1 MKRKTDRGRMKFR
14 AFMVCVLSFLVVTGS
29 ACFLNREQ
37 EKEEKLKAVYAA
49 ESTVSRV
56 KSQLNRYLAESELVK
71 NIIESGY
78 DIDGEKFSILSQMMQ
93 DKQNVIEAHELAK
106 DGIVSHIYPMKGN
119 EEAMGLNMLEH
130 PDRKKEANL
139 AKTSGQYTI
148 AGPFPLVQGGN
159 GALLF
164 DPVYVKDE
172 AGEDT
177 FWGFSILVLN
187 WDHFMEEVE
196 TYKLEDASY
205 QYLIWKNGTELG
217 EKLTI
222 AQSEKF
228 SFKDTLEVAC
238 DVPNDTWYFEIE
250 PKAGWVPQS
259 QIAFGILIAALVSG
273 VLTVGYWQYEMQRY
287 KEALYAEKIE
297 RAAKR
302 AEEASEA
309 KTRFL
314 FNMSHDIRTP
324 MNAIIGFSDL
334 LEKHLDDKE
343 KVHDYIKKIQLSG
356 SFLLSLINYVLEM
369 ARIESGKATLR
380 TEVGDAQELLGALN
394 AVFEPAVEKKR
405 LKYNCTLDVEHRFII
420 CDVTKVREIVLNII
434 SNSVKY
440 TPEGGSVTVQIKEIP
455 WEKEGWTAYRILVE
469 DTGIGMGAEYLPHI
483 FEEFTRERTST
494 ESKVV
499 GAGLGLPIVKAL
511 IDLMG
516 GTIQVESERGKGSKF
531 EVILPFEIASE
542 EEVKDSYVKKEEKLY
557 NRSKE
562 KRILLAEDNELNAE
576 IAITILEENGFKV
589 ERAED
594 GCKCVELFS
603 EKPTGYYSTILM
615 DIQMPNMDGY
625 TASRKIRGMEREDAK
640 AIPIIALTANAFD
653 EDRKKCGEDG
663 QNHWSV
669 SKISVSEINV
679 SPTEKDIVRRY
690 KNSLAIS
697 FLVSMH
703 LQEAAG
709 GRFCK

>member
-196 TYKLEDASY
+196 TYKLEDTSY
-205 QYLIWKNGTELG
+205 QYLIWKNGTEPG

-297 RAAKR
+297 QAAKR

-542 EEVKDSYVKKEEKLY
+542 EEVKDSYVKKEEKPY

-653 EDRKKCGEDG
+653 EDRNK
-663 QNHWSV
+663 
-669 SKISVSEINV
+669 
-679 SPTEKDIVRRY
+679 
-690 KNSLAIS
+690 A
-697 FLVSMH
+697 F
-703 LQEAAG
+703 AAG
-709 GRFCK
+709 MNGHIAKPIDVGRMVRTIGALVK

>member
-1 MKRKTDRGRMKFR
+1 MKRKTDRRRMKFR

-205 QYLIWKNGTELG
+205 QYLIWKNGTEPG

-542 EEVKDSYVKKEEKLY
+542 EEVKDSYVKKEEKPY

-594 GCKCVELFS
+594 GCKCMELFS
-603 EKPTGYYSTILM
+603 EKPAGYYSTILM

-653 EDRKKCGEDG
+653 EDRNK
-663 QNHWSV
+663 
-669 SKISVSEINV
+669 
-679 SPTEKDIVRRY
+679 
-690 KNSLAIS
+690 A
-697 FLVSMH
+697 F
-703 LQEAAG
+703 AAG
-709 GRFCK
+709 MNGHIAKPIDVGRMVRTIGALVK

>member
-1 MKRKTDRGRMKFR
+1 MKFR

-78 DIDGEKFSILSQMMQ
+78 DIDGKKFSILSQMMQ

-542 EEVKDSYVKKEEKLY
+542 EEVKDSYVKKEEKPY

-640 AIPIIALTANAFD
+640 VIPIIALTANAFD
-653 EDRKKCGEDG
+653 EDRNK
-663 QNHWSV
+663 
-669 SKISVSEINV
+669 
-679 SPTEKDIVRRY
+679 
-690 KNSLAIS
+690 A
-697 FLVSMH
+697 F
-703 LQEAAG
+703 AAG
-709 GRFCK
+709 MNGHIAKPIDVGRMVRTIGALVK

>member
-603 EKPTGYYSTILM
+603 EKPAGYYSTILL

-653 EDRKKCGEDG
+653 EDRNK
-663 QNHWSV
+663 
-669 SKISVSEINV
+669 
-679 SPTEKDIVRRY
+679 
-690 KNSLAIS
+690 A
-697 FLVSMH
+697 F
-703 LQEAAG
+703 AAG
-709 GRFCK
+709 MNGHIAKPIDVGRMVRSIGALVK

>member
-1 MKRKTDRGRMKFR
+1 MKRKTDRGRIKFR

-196 TYKLEDASY
+196 TYKLEDTSY
-205 QYLIWKNGTELG
+205 QYLIWKNGTEPG

-302 AEEASEA
+302 AEEESEA

-594 GCKCVELFS
+594 GCKCMELFS
-603 EKPTGYYSTILM
+603 EKPAGYYSTILM

-653 EDRKKCGEDG
+653 EDRNK
-663 QNHWSV
+663 
-669 SKISVSEINV
+669 
-679 SPTEKDIVRRY
+679 
-690 KNSLAIS
+690 A
-697 FLVSMH
+697 F
-703 LQEAAG
+703 AAG
-709 GRFCK
+709 MNGHIAKPIDVGRMVRTIGALVK

>member
-29 ACFLNREQ
+29 VCFLNREQ

-196 TYKLEDASY
+196 TYKLEDTSY
-205 QYLIWKNGTELG
+205 QYLIWKNGTEPG

-273 VLTVGYWQYEMQRY
+273 VMTVGYWQYEMQRY

-542 EEVKDSYVKKEEKLY
+542 EEVKDSYVKKEEKPY

-653 EDRKKCGEDG
+653 EDRNK
-663 QNHWSV
+663 
-669 SKISVSEINV
+669 
-679 SPTEKDIVRRY
+679 
-690 KNSLAIS
+690 A
-697 FLVSMH
+697 F
-703 LQEAAG
+703 AAG
-709 GRFCK
+709 MNGHIAKPIDVGRMVRTIGALVK

>member
-1 MKRKTDRGRMKFR
+1 MKFR

-106 DGIVSHIYPMKGN
+106 DGIVSHIYPIKGN

-205 QYLIWKNGTELG
+205 QYLIWKNGTEPG

-594 GCKCVELFS
+594 GCKCMELFS
-603 EKPTGYYSTILM
+603 EKPAGYYSTILM

-653 EDRKKCGEDG
+653 EDRNK
-663 QNHWSV
+663 
-669 SKISVSEINV
+669 
-679 SPTEKDIVRRY
+679 
-690 KNSLAIS
+690 A
-697 FLVSMH
+697 F
-703 LQEAAG
+703 AAG
-709 GRFCK
+709 MNGHIAKPIDVGRMVRTIGALVK

>member
-1 MKRKTDRGRMKFR
+1 
-14 AFMVCVLSFLVVTGS
+14 MVCVLSFLVVTGS

-196 TYKLEDASY
+196 TYKLEDTSY
-205 QYLIWKNGTELG
+205 QYLIWKNGTEPG

-531 EVILPFEIASE
+531 EVILPFEITSE

-594 GCKCVELFS
+594 GCKCMELFS
-603 EKPTGYYSTILM
+603 EKPAGYYSTILM

-653 EDRKKCGEDG
+653 EDRNK
-663 QNHWSV
+663 
-669 SKISVSEINV
+669 
-679 SPTEKDIVRRY
+679 
-690 KNSLAIS
+690 A
-697 FLVSMH
+697 F
-703 LQEAAG
+703 AAG
-709 GRFCK
+709 MNGHIAKPIDVGRMVRTIGALVK

>member
-196 TYKLEDASY
+196 TYKLEDTSY

-603 EKPTGYYSTILM
+603 EKPAGYYSTILM

-653 EDRKKCGEDG
+653 EDRNK
-663 QNHWSV
+663 
-669 SKISVSEINV
+669 
-679 SPTEKDIVRRY
+679 
-690 KNSLAIS
+690 A
-697 FLVSMH
+697 F
-703 LQEAAG
+703 AAG
-709 GRFCK
+709 MNGHIAKPIDVGRMVRTIGALVK

>member
-29 ACFLNREQ
+29 VCFLNREQ

-205 QYLIWKNGTELG
+205 QYLIWKNGTEPG

-542 EEVKDSYVKKEEKLY
+542 EEVKDSYVKKEEKPY

-653 EDRKKCGEDG
+653 EDRNK
-663 QNHWSV
+663 
-669 SKISVSEINV
+669 
-679 SPTEKDIVRRY
+679 
-690 KNSLAIS
+690 A
-697 FLVSMH
+697 F
-703 LQEAAG
+703 AAG
-709 GRFCK
+709 MNGHIAKPIDVGRMVRTIGALVK

>member
-1 MKRKTDRGRMKFR
+1 
-14 AFMVCVLSFLVVTGS
+14 MVCVLSFLVVTGS

-196 TYKLEDASY
+196 TYKLEDTSY
-205 QYLIWKNGTELG
+205 QYLIWKNGTEPG

-334 LEKHLDDKE
+334 LEKHLVDKE

-594 GCKCVELFS
+594 GCKCMELFS
-603 EKPTGYYSTILM
+603 EKPAGYYSTILM

-653 EDRKKCGEDG
+653 EDRNK
-663 QNHWSV
+663 
-669 SKISVSEINV
+669 
-679 SPTEKDIVRRY
+679 
-690 KNSLAIS
+690 A
-697 FLVSMH
+697 F
-703 LQEAAG
+703 AAG
-709 GRFCK
+709 MNGHIAKPIDVGRMVRTIGALVK

>member
-250 PKAGWVPQS
+250 PKAGWVPS

-603 EKPTGYYSTILM
+603 EKPAGYYSTILM

-653 EDRKKCGEDG
+653 EDRNK
-663 QNHWSV
+663 
-669 SKISVSEINV
+669 
-679 SPTEKDIVRRY
+679 
-690 KNSLAIS
+690 A
-697 FLVSMH
+697 F
-703 LQEAAG
+703 AAG
-709 GRFCK
+709 MNGHIAKPIDVGRMVRSIGALVK

>member
-29 ACFLNREQ
+29 VCFLNREQ

-49 ESTVSRV
+49 ESTISRV

-542 EEVKDSYVKKEEKLY
+542 EEVKDSYVKKEEKPY

-562 KRILLAEDNELNAE
+562 KRILLAEDNDLNAE

-653 EDRKKCGEDG
+653 EDRNK
-663 QNHWSV
+663 
-669 SKISVSEINV
+669 
-679 SPTEKDIVRRY
+679 
-690 KNSLAIS
+690 A
-697 FLVSMH
+697 F
-703 LQEAAG
+703 AAG
-709 GRFCK
+709 MNGHIAKPIDVGRMVRSIGALVK

>member
-187 WDHFMEEVE
+187 WDHFMEEVD
-196 TYKLEDASY
+196 TYKLEYASY
-205 QYLIWKNGTELG
+205 QYRIWKNGTELG

-603 EKPTGYYSTILM
+603 EKPAGYYSTILM

-653 EDRKKCGEDG
+653 EDRNK
-663 QNHWSV
+663 
-669 SKISVSEINV
+669 
-679 SPTEKDIVRRY
+679 
-690 KNSLAIS
+690 A
-697 FLVSMH
+697 F
-703 LQEAAG
+703 AAG
-709 GRFCK
+709 MNGHIAKPIDVGRMVRSIGALVK

>member
-1 MKRKTDRGRMKFR
+1 MKRKTDRGRIKFR

-196 TYKLEDASY
+196 TYKLEDTSY
-205 QYLIWKNGTELG
+205 QYLIWKNGTEPG

-594 GCKCVELFS
+594 GCKCMELFS
-603 EKPTGYYSTILM
+603 EKPAGYYSTILM

-653 EDRKKCGEDG
+653 EDRNK
-663 QNHWSV
+663 V
-669 SKISVSEINV
+669 
-679 SPTEKDIVRRY
+679 
-690 KNSLAIS
+690 
-697 FLVSMH
+697 F
-703 LQEAAG
+703 AAG
-709 GRFCK
+709 MNGHIAKPIDVGRMVRTIGALVK

>member
-196 TYKLEDASY
+196 TYKLEDTSY
-205 QYLIWKNGTELG
+205 QYLIWKNGTEPG

-542 EEVKDSYVKKEEKLY
+542 EEVKDSYVKKEEKPY

-653 EDRKKCGEDG
+653 EDRNK
-663 QNHWSV
+663 
-669 SKISVSEINV
+669 
-679 SPTEKDIVRRY
+679 
-690 KNSLAIS
+690 A
-697 FLVSMH
+697 F
-703 LQEAAG
+703 AAG
-709 GRFCK
+709 MNGHIAKPIDVGRMVRTIGALVK

>member
-1 MKRKTDRGRMKFR
+1 MKRKTDRERMKFR

-196 TYKLEDASY
+196 TYKLEDTSY
-205 QYLIWKNGTELG
+205 QYLIWKNGTEPG

-542 EEVKDSYVKKEEKLY
+542 EEVKDSYVKKEEKPY

-653 EDRKKCGEDG
+653 EDRNK
-663 QNHWSV
+663 
-669 SKISVSEINV
+669 
-679 SPTEKDIVRRY
+679 
-690 KNSLAIS
+690 A
-697 FLVSMH
+697 F
-703 LQEAAG
+703 AAG
-709 GRFCK
+709 MNGHIAKPIDVGRMVRSIGALVK

>member
-93 DKQNVIEAHELAK
+93 DKQNVIEAHELVK

-603 EKPTGYYSTILM
+603 EKPAGYYSTILM

-653 EDRKKCGEDG
+653 EDRNK
-663 QNHWSV
+663 
-669 SKISVSEINV
+669 
-679 SPTEKDIVRRY
+679 
-690 KNSLAIS
+690 A
-697 FLVSMH
+697 F
-703 LQEAAG
+703 AAG
-709 GRFCK
+709 MNGHIAKPIDVGRMVRSIGALVK

>member
-1 MKRKTDRGRMKFR
+1 MVSHSYKRI
-14 AFMVCVLSFLVVTGS
+14 MVCVLSFLVVTGS

-297 RAAKR
+297 QAAKR

-603 EKPTGYYSTILM
+603 EKPAGYYSTILM

-653 EDRKKCGEDG
+653 EDRNK
-663 QNHWSV
+663 
-669 SKISVSEINV
+669 
-679 SPTEKDIVRRY
+679 
-690 KNSLAIS
+690 A
-697 FLVSMH
+697 F
-703 LQEAAG
+703 AAG
-709 GRFCK
+709 MNGHIAKPIDVGRMVRSIGALVK

>member
-594 GCKCVELFS
+594 GCKCMELFS
-603 EKPTGYYSTILM
+603 EKPAGYYSTILM

-653 EDRKKCGEDG
+653 EDRNK
-663 QNHWSV
+663 
-669 SKISVSEINV
+669 
-679 SPTEKDIVRRY
+679 
-690 KNSLAIS
+690 A
-697 FLVSMH
+697 F
-703 LQEAAG
+703 AAG
-709 GRFCK
+709 MNGHIAKPIDVGRMVRTIGALVK

>member
-1 MKRKTDRGRMKFR
+1 MKFR

-78 DIDGEKFSILSQMMQ
+78 DIDGKKFSILSQMMQ

-196 TYKLEDASY
+196 TYKLEDTSY
-205 QYLIWKNGTELG
+205 QYLIWKNGTEPG

-273 VLTVGYWQYEMQRY
+273 VLMVGYWQYEMQRY

-603 EKPTGYYSTILM
+603 EKPAGYYSTILM

-653 EDRKKCGEDG
+653 EDRNK
-663 QNHWSV
+663 
-669 SKISVSEINV
+669 
-679 SPTEKDIVRRY
+679 
-690 KNSLAIS
+690 A
-697 FLVSMH
+697 F
-703 LQEAAG
+703 AAG
-709 GRFCK
+709 MNGHIAKPIDVGRMVRSIGALVK

>member
-1 MKRKTDRGRMKFR
+1 MKRKTDRGRIKFR

-196 TYKLEDASY
+196 TYKLEDTSY
-205 QYLIWKNGTELG
+205 QYLIWKNGTEPG

-603 EKPTGYYSTILM
+603 EKPAGYYSTILM

-653 EDRKKCGEDG
+653 EDRNK
-663 QNHWSV
+663 
-669 SKISVSEINV
+669 
-679 SPTEKDIVRRY
+679 
-690 KNSLAIS
+690 A
-697 FLVSMH
+697 F
-703 LQEAAG
+703 AAG
-709 GRFCK
+709 MNGHIAKPIDVGRMVRTIGALVK

>member
-603 EKPTGYYSTILM
+603 EKPAGYYSTILM

-653 EDRKKCGEDG
+653 EDRNK
-663 QNHWSV
+663 
-669 SKISVSEINV
+669 
-679 SPTEKDIVRRY
+679 
-690 KNSLAIS
+690 A
-697 FLVSMH
+697 F
-703 LQEAAG
+703 AAG
-709 GRFCK
+709 MNGHIAKPSDVGRMVRSIGALVK

>member
-483 FEEFTRERTST
+483 FEKFTRERTST

-542 EEVKDSYVKKEEKLY
+542 EEVKDSYVKKEEKPY

-603 EKPTGYYSTILM
+603 EKPAGYYSTILM

-653 EDRKKCGEDG
+653 EDRNK
-663 QNHWSV
+663 
-669 SKISVSEINV
+669 
-679 SPTEKDIVRRY
+679 
-690 KNSLAIS
+690 A
-697 FLVSMH
+697 F
-703 LQEAAG
+703 AAG
-709 GRFCK
+709 MNGHIAKPIDVGRMVRSIGALVK

>member
-1 MKRKTDRGRMKFR
+1 MKKDSEPYKKIKIYCYIVGLITFLAAFFIGVFLLYNLEKDEKTTGKYMAQVTEKRVR
-14 AFMVCVLSFLVVTGS
+14 ARLDQYIMLSDLLGNYIS
-29 ACFLNREQ
+29 AGENLDENTFSE
-37 EKEEKLKAVYAA
+37 
-49 ESTVSRV
+49 
-56 KSQLNRYLAESELVK
+56 LAEKIPNE
-71 NIIESGY
+71 
-78 DIDGEKFSILSQMMQ
+78 DG
-93 DKQNVIEAHELAK
+93 VIKAFELAPE
-106 DGIVSHIYPMKGN
+106 GIVTDIYPKQGN
-119 EEAMGLNMLEH
+119 EGAFGLDMLQEH
-130 PDRKKEANL
+130 ERKKDAIL
-139 AKTSGQYTI
+139 ARNSGKYTLG
-148 AGPFPLVQGGN
+148 GPYQLKQGGT

-164 DPVYVKDE
+164 NPVYQDNNSE
-172 AGEDT
+172 QGE
-177 FWGFSILVLN
+177 FWGFVILVID
-187 WDHFMEEVE
+187 WDRFIAEINLDYLSDADFCYRIWTYDRSSSDKIILAESQDNMSDNILTVE
-196 TYKLEDASY
+196 CT
-205 QYLIWKNGTELG
+205 
-217 EKLTI
+217 
-222 AQSEKF
+222 
-228 SFKDTLEVAC
+228 
-238 DVPNDTWYFEIE
+238 VPNNTWYFDIIPSE
-250 PKAGWVPQS
+250 GWIPRS
-259 QIAFGILIAALVSG
+259 YWIMCIAISYIFSLLIA
-273 VLTVGYWQYEMQRY
+273 TVFYLISSKKHRERQYE
-287 KEALYAEKIE
+287 AELEKSAE
-297 RAAKR
+297 QAKN
-302 AEEASEA
+302 ANEA

-562 KRILLAEDNELNAE
+562 KRILLTEDNELNAE

-603 EKPTGYYSTILM
+603 EKPAGYYSTILM

-653 EDRKKCGEDG
+653 EDRNK
-663 QNHWSV
+663 
-669 SKISVSEINV
+669 
-679 SPTEKDIVRRY
+679 
-690 KNSLAIS
+690 A
-697 FLVSMH
+697 F
-703 LQEAAG
+703 AAG
-709 GRFCK
+709 MNGHIAKPIDVGRMVRSIGALVK

>member
-1 MKRKTDRGRMKFR
+1 
-14 AFMVCVLSFLVVTGS
+14 MVCVLSFLVVTGS
-29 ACFLNREQ
+29 VCFLNREQ

-49 ESTVSRV
+49 ESTISRV

-542 EEVKDSYVKKEEKLY
+542 EEVKDSYVKKEEKPY

-653 EDRKKCGEDG
+653 EDRNK
-663 QNHWSV
+663 
-669 SKISVSEINV
+669 
-679 SPTEKDIVRRY
+679 
-690 KNSLAIS
+690 A
-697 FLVSMH
+697 F
-703 LQEAAG
+703 AAG
-709 GRFCK
+709 MNGHIAKPIDVGRMVRSIGALVK

>member
-259 QIAFGILIAALVSG
+259 HIAFGILIAALVSG

-542 EEVKDSYVKKEEKLY
+542 EEVKDSYVKKEEKPY

-603 EKPTGYYSTILM
+603 EKPAGYYSTILM

-653 EDRKKCGEDG
+653 EDRNK
-663 QNHWSV
+663 
-669 SKISVSEINV
+669 
-679 SPTEKDIVRRY
+679 
-690 KNSLAIS
+690 A
-697 FLVSMH
+697 F
-703 LQEAAG
+703 AAG
-709 GRFCK
+709 MNGHIAKPIDVGRMVRSIGALVK

>member
-1 MKRKTDRGRMKFR
+1 MKFR

-334 LEKHLDDKE
+334 LEKHLEDKY
-343 KVHDYIKKIQLSG
+343 KVHDYIKKILLSG
-356 SFLLSLINYVLEM
+356 AFLLCLIIYVVEM

-603 EKPTGYYSTILM
+603 EKPAGYYSTILM

-653 EDRKKCGEDG
+653 EDRNK
-663 QNHWSV
+663 
-669 SKISVSEINV
+669 
-679 SPTEKDIVRRY
+679 
-690 KNSLAIS
+690 A
-697 FLVSMH
+697 F
-703 LQEAAG
+703 AAG
-709 GRFCK
+709 MNGHIAKPIDVGRMVRSIGALVK

>member
-37 EKEEKLKAVYAA
+37 EKAVYAA

-196 TYKLEDASY
+196 TYKLEDTSY
-205 QYLIWKNGTELG
+205 QYLIWKNGTEPG

-324 MNAIIGFSDL
+324 MNAIVGFSGL
-334 LEKHLDDKE
+334 LEKNLQNERKAKE
-343 KVHDYIKKIQLSG
+343 YLEKIQS
-356 SFLLSLINYVLEM
+356 SSNLLLRIINQVLEM
-369 ARIESGKATLR
+369 ARIESGTAVLQLKA
-380 TEVGDAQELLGALN
+380 EDMDALFHRVN
-394 AVFEPAVEKKR
+394 TVFEEDVRKKNLQYHAV
-405 LKYNCTLDVEHRFII
+405 LDVRHHYVV
-420 CDVTKVREIVLNII
+420 CDQTKLQEIMLNII
-434 SNSVKY
+434 SNAIKY
-440 TPEGGSVTVQIKEIP
+440 TPEGHSIYVEVHEAVSENPSKIRYIFSC
-455 WEKEGWTAYRILVE
+455 E
-469 DTGIGMGAEYLPHI
+469 DTGIGMSEEYLPHI
-483 FEEFTRERTST
+483 YEEFSREHST
-494 ESKVV
+494 TENKVP
-499 GAGLGLPIVKAL
+499 GTGLGLPIIKSM
-511 IDLMG
+511 IELMG
-516 GTIQVESERGKGSKF
+516 GSIQVESRQGIGTKF
-531 EVILPFEIASE
+531 TIDLSFDIALK
-542 EEVKDSYVKKEEKLY
+542 EEVYGSEDTIESSAIHTIKG
-557 NRSKE
+557 
-562 KRILLAEDNELNAE
+562 KRILLVEDNELNAE
-576 IAITILEENGFKV
+576 IAKTVLEDVGALITRAENGQQ
-589 ERAED
+589 AL
-594 GCKCVELFS
+594 ELFK
-603 EKPTGYYSTILM
+603 EKPAGTFDVILM
-615 DIQMPNMDGY
+615 DLMMPVMDGY
-625 TASRKIRGMEREDAK
+625 TATRKIRELERSDAK
-640 AIPIIALTANAFD
+640 TVPIIAMTANAFK
-653 EDRKKCGEDG
+653 EDAEKCIAVGMNAHLAKPLD
-663 QNHWSV
+663 
-669 SKISVSEINV
+669 I
-679 SPTEKDIVRRY
+679 EKMKMTI
-690 KNSLAIS
+690 KSICS
-697 FLVSMH
+697 
-703 LQEAAG
+703 
-709 GRFCK
+709 

>member
-1 MKRKTDRGRMKFR
+1 MKRKTVRGRIKFR

-205 QYLIWKNGTELG
+205 QYLIWKNGTEPG

-603 EKPTGYYSTILM
+603 EKPAGYYSTILM

-653 EDRKKCGEDG
+653 EDRNK
-663 QNHWSV
+663 
-669 SKISVSEINV
+669 
-679 SPTEKDIVRRY
+679 
-690 KNSLAIS
+690 A
-697 FLVSMH
+697 F
-703 LQEAAG
+703 AAG
-709 GRFCK
+709 MNGHIAKPIDVGRMVRTIGALVK

>member
-205 QYLIWKNGTELG
+205 QYLIWKKGTELG

-494 ESKVV
+494 GSKVV

-542 EEVKDSYVKKEEKLY
+542 EEVKDSYVKKEEKPY

-603 EKPTGYYSTILM
+603 EKPAGYYSTILM

-653 EDRKKCGEDG
+653 EDRNK
-663 QNHWSV
+663 
-669 SKISVSEINV
+669 
-679 SPTEKDIVRRY
+679 
-690 KNSLAIS
+690 A
-697 FLVSMH
+697 F
-703 LQEAAG
+703 AAG
-709 GRFCK
+709 MNGHIAKPIDVGRMVRSIGALVK

>member
-29 ACFLNREQ
+29 VCFLNREQ

-187 WDHFMEEVE
+187 WDHFIEEVE

-542 EEVKDSYVKKEEKLY
+542 EEVKDSYVKKEEKPY

-653 EDRKKCGEDG
+653 EDRNK
-663 QNHWSV
+663 
-669 SKISVSEINV
+669 
-679 SPTEKDIVRRY
+679 
-690 KNSLAIS
+690 A
-697 FLVSMH
+697 F
-703 LQEAAG
+703 AAG
-709 GRFCK
+709 MNGHIAKPIDVGRMVRSIGALVK

>member
-205 QYLIWKNGTELG
+205 QYLIWKNSTELG

-603 EKPTGYYSTILM
+603 EKPAGYYSTILM

-653 EDRKKCGEDG
+653 EDRNK
-663 QNHWSV
+663 
-669 SKISVSEINV
+669 
-679 SPTEKDIVRRY
+679 
-690 KNSLAIS
+690 A
-697 FLVSMH
+697 F
-703 LQEAAG
+703 AAG
-709 GRFCK
+709 MYGHIAKPIDVGRMVRSIGALVK

>member
-49 ESTVSRV
+49 ESTISRV

-343 KVHDYIKKIQLSG
+343 KVHDHIKKIQLSG

-603 EKPTGYYSTILM
+603 EKPAGYYSTILM

-653 EDRKKCGEDG
+653 EDRNK
-663 QNHWSV
+663 
-669 SKISVSEINV
+669 
-679 SPTEKDIVRRY
+679 
-690 KNSLAIS
+690 A
-697 FLVSMH
+697 F
-703 LQEAAG
+703 AAG
-709 GRFCK
+709 MNGHIAKPIDVGRMVRTIGALVK

>member
-440 TPEGGSVTVQIKEIP
+440 TPEGGSVTVQIKEIT

-603 EKPTGYYSTILM
+603 EKPAGYYSTILM

-653 EDRKKCGEDG
+653 EDRNK
-663 QNHWSV
+663 
-669 SKISVSEINV
+669 
-679 SPTEKDIVRRY
+679 
-690 KNSLAIS
+690 A
-697 FLVSMH
+697 F
-703 LQEAAG
+703 AAG
-709 GRFCK
+709 MNGHIAKPIDVGRMVRSIGALVK